1 MKTLK
6 KSLVFSNHFAIFH
19 RFTYDFVHFSPSA
32 SDLSHSF
39 KVENII
45 VHPDYVPDHP
55 SNQHDLAVIKI
66 REEEIN
72 EKGEGEKDMKP

>member
-1 MKTLK
+1 MLFVTIMKFFIVL
-6 KSLVFSNHFAIFH
+6 SMIF
-19 RFTYDFVHFSPSA
+19 FHFSPSA

-72 EKGEGEKDMKP
+72 EKGEGEK

>member
-1 MKTLK
+1 MRNLK
-6 KSLVFSNHFAIFH
+6 SFTFVPVIFAILKHFPL
-19 RFTYDFVHFSPSA
+19 FYFSPTV
-32 SDLSHSF
+32 SDLSQSF

-66 REEEIN
+66 REEEIS
-72 EKGEGEKDMKP
+72 KSGEGKDIF

>member
-1 MKTLK
+1 MYRSRLK
-6 KSLVFSNHFAIFH
+6 CVFVLTFIFI
-19 RFTYDFVHFSPSA
+19 FSPSA

-72 EKGEGEKDMKP
+72 EKGEGRN

>member
-1 MKTLK
+1 M
-6 KSLVFSNHFAIFH
+6 N
-19 RFTYDFVHFSPSA
+19 FSPSA

-72 EKGEGEKDMKP
+72 EKGEGRNWYRFFVSVVIMNKIDKQNGD

>member
-1 MKTLK
+1 MILI
-6 KSLVFSNHFAIFH
+6 SI
-19 RFTYDFVHFSPSA
+19 FSPTA

-45 VHPDYVPDHP
+45 VHPDFIPDHP

-72 EKGEGEKDMKP
+72 EKGEGETKRKVLWRQYKS

>member
-1 MKTLK
+1 MCYDLAMPHHLTY
-6 KSLVFSNHFAIFH
+6 HFF
-19 RFTYDFVHFSPSA
+19 HFSPSA

-72 EKGEGEKDMKP
+72 EKGEGEKDKNTTNN